1 MGYFVTS
8 FSDRVR
14 RSDGLIGTW
23 VKTPSSV
30 VCEILAVTDLDMVCL
45 DAEHAPFGRSEMD
58 SCIAVLRAMG
68 MPALVR
74 VPSAEPS
81 HILNA
86 LDCGAIGIVAP
97 HICSGDQARE
107 LVKACHFGAGGRGYA
122 GSTRAA
128 GFTTT
133 SLADNLKA
141 ARRETVVI
149 AQIEDLEALDNL
161 DEITAVD
168 GIDCLFVGRIDLTVA
183 MGVESPMDDKVLSA
197 VEQICAAGKKAGKP
211 VGMFTPSI
219 AEIPRWKAAGASL
232 FILDSDQ
239 GFLLKSSK
247 ALTDNFRQ
255 NWNS

>member
-1 MGYFVTS
+1 MSS
-8 FSDRVR
+8 FSDRVGR
-14 RSDGLIGTW
+14 REGLIGTW
-23 VKTPSSV
+23 VKTPSPV
-30 VCEILAVTDLDMVCL
+30 VCEILTKTGLDMVCL

-58 SCIAVLRAMG
+58 SCIAMLRAMG

-86 LDCGAIGIVAP
+86 LDCGATGIVAP
-97 HICSGDQARE
+97 HICTADQAKA

-133 SLADNLKA
+133 SLADNLNA
-141 ARRETVVI
+141 AKRDTVVI

-161 DEITAVD
+161 DEIVAVD

-183 MGVESPMDDKVLSA
+183 MGVGSPMDGEVLTA
-197 VEQICAAGKKAGKP
+197 VERICDAGKKAGKP

-219 AEIPRWKAAGASL
+219 AEIPRWKTAGASL
-232 FILDSDQ
+232 FLLDSDQ
-239 GFLLKSSK
+239 GFLLKGAK
-247 ALTDNFRQ
+247 ALTDSFSE
-255 NWNS
+255 NWNR